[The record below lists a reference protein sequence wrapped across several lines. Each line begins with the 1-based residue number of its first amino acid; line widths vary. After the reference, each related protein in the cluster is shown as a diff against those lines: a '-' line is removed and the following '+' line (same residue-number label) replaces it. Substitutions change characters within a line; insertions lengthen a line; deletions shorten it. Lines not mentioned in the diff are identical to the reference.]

1 MNKQKLGQ
9 FIFISCLLL
18 ISYVG
23 FAQNLTI
30 QGTLKDSIAN
40 RPLNAATV
48 SLVYAKD
55 SSLVSFSRTN
65 EAGVF
70 NFKNLTSGSYLIS
83 VSYVGYIPKWVP
95 VLMTTEKTVEMGVI
109 FMNDV
114 NSMSTVTVTARR
126 PPVVINGDSVEFNT
140 ENFKTAPNAVV

>member
-18 ISYVG
+18 FSYVG

-40 RPLNAATV
+40 RALNSATV

-55 SSLVSFSRTN
+55 S
-65 EAGVF
+65 
-70 NFKNLTSGSYLIS
+70 
-83 VSYVGYIPKWVP
+83 
-95 VLMTTEKTVEMGVI
+95 
-109 FMNDV
+109 
-114 NSMSTVTVTARR
+114 
-126 PPVVINGDSVEFNT
+126 
-140 ENFKTAPNAVV
+140 

>member
-1 MNKQKLGQ
+1 MNKHKLVQ
-9 FIFISCLLL
+9 LIFINCLLL

-30 QGTLKDSIAN
+30 QGSLKDSIAG
-40 RPLNAATV
+40 RALNSATV

-70 NFKNLTSGSYLIS
+70 NFKNVAPGSYLIS
-83 VSYVGYIPKWVP
+83 VSYVGYIP
-95 VLMTTEKTVEMGVI
+95 
-109 FMNDV
+109 
-114 NSMSTVTVTARR
+114 
-126 PPVVINGDSVEFNT
+126 NGCLF
-140 ENFKTAPNAVV
+140 